1 MGDDVIK
8 SLPCVPAELAYHYL
22 MIEGREI
29 RTVQQRVALLK
40 QCEHALRIQ
49 FSQSH
54 ASLADTEALE
64 VGLVAVAAEIADLES
79 TLVPDATRKIA

>member
-1 MGDDVIK
+1 
-8 SLPCVPAELAYHYL
+8 
-22 MIEGREI
+22 MIDRREI

-40 QCEHALRIQ
+40 QHERELRIQ

-64 VGLVAVAAEIADLES
+64 AELVAVAAEIADLES
-79 TLVPDATRKIA
+79 TLVPDAMRKIA